1 VKTILYVAKLIAD
14 GTLNIEGATTI
25 ETEPQAVF
33 AKEGRNYIDDYYLD
47 CERLGP
53 DKYEFELD
61 EQIFDVEEV
70 KAYIAGPYAEQLAAY
85 NKERQAAVA
94 MVAQLIEQV
103 TPAMNELLTLANKY
117 NIPANIKVG
126 KYTNDFRLIDA
137 VDWDSS
143 SMYC

>member
-1 VKTILYVAKLIAD
+1 MKTILYVAKLISEGQLD
-14 GTLNIEGATTI
+14 IEGATTI
-25 ETEPQAVF
+25 DTEPQAVY
-33 AKEGRNYIDDYYLD
+33 AKDGRNYIDDYYLD
-47 CERLGP
+47 SERLGP
-53 DKYEFELD
+53 GKYEFELD
-61 EQIFDVEEV
+61 DQTFDVEEV
-70 KAYIAGPYAEQLAAY
+70 KAYIAGTYADELAAY

-94 MVAQLIEQV
+94 LVAQLVAGV